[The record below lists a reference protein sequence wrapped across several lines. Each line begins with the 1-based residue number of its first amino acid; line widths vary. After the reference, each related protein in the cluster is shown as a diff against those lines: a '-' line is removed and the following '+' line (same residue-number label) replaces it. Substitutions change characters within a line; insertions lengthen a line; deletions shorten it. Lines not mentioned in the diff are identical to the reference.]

1 MNFDARKWGEIV
13 NIMSVNCQEPP
24 CTTKISDEDLVA
36 MTTSPG
42 VPPTF
47 PIHTQSVERAVKL
60 TSEAAKT
67 SYVWEKRHKYI
78 VAKSVSRNQ
87 RKAFKTKKDYH

>member
-1 MNFDARKWGEIV
+1 MVD
-13 NIMSVNCQEPP
+13 IMFVNCQEPP
-24 CTTKISDEDLVA
+24 CTNKISDEDLVA

-42 VPPTF
+42 VPFTF
-47 PIHTQSVERAVKL
+47 LIHTQSVERAVKL
-60 TSEAAKT
+60 ISEAAKA

-78 VAKSVSRNQ
+78 VAKSVSKKQ